1 MENLQHISK
10 NKFPKQEKLC
20 GTKRIDKLFAQG
32 DSFIAYPLRVIYLIQ
47 TLENDGEESSI
58 SVLVTVSKKKFKRA
72 VKRNRVKR
80 LVREAYRL
88 NKVSFQLL
96 LKDNSKKMDIAFIYL
111 KTELPDYK
119 EIEQAIL
126 KTISVLGNK
135 TCSISDK

>member
-32 DSFIAYPLRVIYLIQ
+32 ESFIAYPLRVIYLIQ
-47 TLENDGEESSI
+47 TLENDGEESGI

-126 KTISVLGNK
+126 KTIRVLGNK

>member
-1 MENLQHISK
+1 MQHISK

-80 LVREAYRL
+80 LIREAYRL
-88 NKVSFQLL
+88 NKDSFQLL

-119 EIEQAIL
+119 EIEQSIL
-126 KTISVLGNK
+126 KSIRALGNR